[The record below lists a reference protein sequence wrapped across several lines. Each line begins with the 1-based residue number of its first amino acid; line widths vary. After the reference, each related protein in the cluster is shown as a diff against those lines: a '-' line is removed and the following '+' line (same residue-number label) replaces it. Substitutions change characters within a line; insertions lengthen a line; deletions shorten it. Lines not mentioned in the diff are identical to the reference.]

1 MVAERPWYIPRKC
14 NASFLLSGVC
24 GCTLRLRCA
33 ARFVLRIIY
42 AGILDLEEKQILWI
56 DDLAPSSS
64 DTHIAPKQPA
74 FESGDKLYV
83 KDFNDTLHIYQRE

>member
-33 ARFVLRIIY
+33 ARFVLRIIAVGY
-42 AGILDLEEKQILWI
+42 YHQKAYRDQKDENG
-56 DDLAPSSS
+56 A
-64 DTHIAPKQPA
+64 T
-74 FESGDKLYV
+74 ESEQETE
-83 KDFNDTLHIYQRE
+83 N